1 MLKSLSFVKLNI
13 LVTSCNN
20 APEFMFLLNQCI
32 SRLGANPNVGANPNA
47 HARVKADMENQSRNH
62 GL

>member
-20 APEFMFLLNQCI
+20 EPEFMFLLNQSI
-32 SRLGANPNVGANPNA
+32 FRLGANPHA
-47 HARVKADMENQSRNH
+47 HAKMEADMENQRRNH

>member
-20 APEFMFLLNQCI
+20 APEFMFLLNQSI
-32 SRLGANPNVGANPNA
+32 FRLVANPNA

>member
-20 APEFMFLLNQCI
+20 AQEIMFLLNQSI
-32 SRLGANPNVGANPNA
+32 FRLGANPHA
-47 HARVKADMENQSRNH
+47 HATVKADMENQSKNH

>member
-20 APEFMFLLNQCI
+20 EPEFMFLLNQGI
-32 SRLGANPNVGANPNA
+32 FRLGAIPHA

>member
-1 MLKSLSFVKLNI
+1 MLKSLSFVKLNF

-20 APEFMFLLNQCI
+20 ALKFMFLLNQTI
-32 SRLGANPNVGANPNA
+32 FRLGANPSAR
-47 HARVKADMENQSRNH
+47 ARVKADMENQSRNH

>member
-32 SRLGANPNVGANPNA
+32 SRLGANPNA

>member
-20 APEFMFLLNQCI
+20 APEFMFLLNQSI
-32 SRLGANPNVGANPNA
+32 FRLVANPHA
-47 HARVKADMENQSRNH
+47 HARVKANMENQRRNH

>member
-20 APEFMFLLNQCI
+20 EPEFMFLLNQSI
-32 SRLGANPNVGANPNA
+32 FRLGANPRAR
-47 HARVKADMENQSRNH
+47 ARVKADMENQSRNH

>member
-20 APEFMFLLNQCI
+20 QPEFMFILNQSI
-32 SRLGANPNVGANPNA
+32 FRLGANPHAQ
-47 HARVKADMENQSRNH
+47 ARVKADIENQSRNH

>member
-1 MLKSLSFVKLNI
+1 MLKSLCFVKLNI

-20 APEFMFLLNQCI
+20 EPEFMFLLNQSI
-32 SRLGANPNVGANPNA
+32 FRLGAIPHA
-47 HARVKADMENQSRNH
+47 HARVKADMENKSRNH

>member
-20 APEFMFLLNQCI
+20 EPEFMFLLNQSI
-32 SRLGANPNVGANPNA
+32 FRLGANPS
-47 HARVKADMENQSRNH
+47 ARARMKADMENQSRNH

>member
-20 APEFMFLLNQCI
+20 APEFMFLLNQTI
-32 SRLGANPNVGANPNA
+32 FRLGANPS
-47 HARVKADMENQSRNH
+47 ARAGVKADMENQSRNH